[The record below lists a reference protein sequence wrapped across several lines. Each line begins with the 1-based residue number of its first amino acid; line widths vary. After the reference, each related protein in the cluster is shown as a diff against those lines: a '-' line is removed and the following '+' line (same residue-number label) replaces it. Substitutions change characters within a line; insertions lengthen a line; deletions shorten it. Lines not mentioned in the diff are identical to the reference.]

1 MNKQKAKAQKAHEL
15 LTHLMCTLECLDSMS
30 SNSQD
35 AKDMQELINELIP
48 KVEDVIDGTFKRS
61 SFIRSNTYFL
71 EMQKKFETI
80 VRKNYVEAK

>member
-1 MNKQKAKAQKAHEL
+1 MKNKQKAQKAHEL
-15 LTHLMCTLECLDSMS
+15 LTHMMCTLECLDSMS
-30 SNSQD
+30 ANSQD
-35 AKDMQELINELIP
+35 AKDMQELINKLIP